1 MNTDALYFTT
11 HPSVIGKLVMV
22 ASVRGVRYL
31 NLLHDNEDAFTHLAH
46 RLDVQTTSMLLEMP
60 GFFATA
66 TAAIDAYFNHN
77 TPLKLPYDLAQG
89 TALQRAVWLEIA
101 KIPYGETISYS
112 QLAERVGF
120 PRAVRAVASACGA
133 NPVPLIIPCH
143 RIVAKDGTLGGFS
156 LGGLDVKELL
166 LAAELRSLHPLKHST
181 AAVA

>member
-1 MNTDALYFTT
+1 MSTDALYFTT
-11 HPSVIGKLVMV
+11 HPSVIGKLVLV

-31 NLLHDNEDAFTHLAH
+31 SLLGENEDAFTHLAH
-46 RLDVQTTSMLLEMP
+46 KFDVQTTSLLLEMP

-66 TAAIDAYFNHN
+66 IAAIDEYFNRN

-143 RIVAKDGTLGGFS
+143 RIVAKDGSLGGFS

-166 LAAELRSLHPLKHST
+166 LAAELRSVHPLKNST
-181 AAVA
+181 AAA